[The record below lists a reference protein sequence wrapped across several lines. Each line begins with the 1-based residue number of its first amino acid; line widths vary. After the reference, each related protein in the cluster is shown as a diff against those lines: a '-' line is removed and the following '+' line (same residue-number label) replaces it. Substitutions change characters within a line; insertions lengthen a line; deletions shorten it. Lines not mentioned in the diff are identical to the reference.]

1 MLKKQIKKSLIE
13 TKERKE
19 KRLIEESLIKNRIS
33 IIFEGIESEKDFKS
47 LSEEK
52 QLKLSLKFIQEV
64 ALLQENGLITEQNL
78 GSLMSQLFG
87 GWFGNLTQTI
97 FEPMFK
103 KILTPLFGEGF
114 FTNFLTAYLTS
125 RPSDVIKSFNDC
137 KLMTKLIAE
146 GISEAIVMQVQESQG
161 LTGSGYSFIRNT
173 MGGVLSGSEFI
184 SGIEKGIGNT
194 VCGLLGKFSDNAKK
208 VVEKVKGDGKA
219 AVGTAAT
226 NVTDA
231 AKTAVNTVKS
241 AIA

>member
-1 MLKKQIKKSLIE
+1 MLKKQIRKSLIE

-33 IIFEGIESEKDFKS
+33 IIFEGIKSEKDFKS

-52 QLKLSLKFIQEV
+52 QLKLSLKFIQEL
-64 ALLQENGLITEQNL
+64 AFLQENGLIVEQNL
-78 GSLMSQLFG
+78 GSVMSQLFG

-137 KLMTKLIAE
+137 KLMTKLVAE
-146 GISEAIVMQVQESQG
+146 GISEAIVMQIQQSQG

-173 MGGVLSGSEFI
+173 MGDVLTGSGFI
-184 SGIEKGIGNT
+184 SGIEKGLGTTI
-194 VCGLLGKFSDNAKK
+194 CGILGKFSDNAEK
-208 VVEKVKGDGKA
+208 VVDKVKGGA
-219 AVGTAAT
+219 A
-226 NVTDA
+226 DA
-231 AKTAVNTVKS
+231 AKTVKTAANTVKNTVNP
-241 AIA
+241 AVN